1 MVSKE
6 KKLEKESDQQP
17 FSGFLQVLISAGF
30 SFALASAI
38 TSATQEDEKII
49 EFLKKDMTPLIF
61 MTQQDSKVD
70 DKICLPLE
78 GTVWDKGDPN
88 RPKIP
93 RTLHPHCRCFWLDAI
108 TLKNLGQF

>member
-1 MVSKE
+1 MASRAKRIE
-6 KKLEKESDQQP
+6 EESEQQP
-17 FSGFLQVLISAGF
+17 FSGLLGILVSAGL
-30 SFALASAI
+30 SLTLATAI
-38 TSATQEDEKII
+38 TQATQEDEKII
-49 EFLKKDMTPLIF
+49 EFIKKDMTPLIY

-78 GTVWDKGDPN
+78 GTVWDKGDPR

-93 RTLHPHCRCFWLDAI
+93 RSLHPNCRCFWLDAI

>member
-1 MVSKE
+1 MSLRKKNKE
-6 KKLEKESDQQP
+6 VKEEQQ
-17 FSGFLQVLISAGF
+17 FSGFLQILISAGF
-30 SFALASAI
+30 SVGLASAI

-49 EFLKKDMTPLIF
+49 EFLVQDKTPLIF
-61 MTQQDSKVD
+61 MTQEDSKVD

-78 GTVWDKGDPN
+78 GTVWDKGDPA

-93 RTLHPHCRCFWLDAI
+93 RSLHPNCRCFWLDAI

>member
-1 MVSKE
+1 MVST
-6 KKLEKESDQQP
+6 DQRNDKQP
-17 FSGFLQVLISAGF
+17 QFSGFLSILMSVGF
-30 SFALASAI
+30 SFALATAI
-38 TSATQEDEKII
+38 TSASQEDEKII
-49 EFLKKDMTPLIF
+49 EFIKQDKTPLIY
-61 MTQQDSKVD
+61 MTQEDSKVD

-93 RTLHPHCRCFWLDAI
+93 GSLHPNCRCFWLDGI

>member
-1 MVSKE
+1 MSLRKKNKE
-6 KKLEKESDQQP
+6 TKKEEQ
-17 FSGFLQVLISAGF
+17 FSGFLQILISAGF
-30 SFALASAI
+30 SVGLASAI

-49 EFLKKDMTPLIF
+49 DFLVQDKTPLIF

-78 GTVWDKGDPN
+78 GTVWDKGDPA

-93 RTLHPHCRCFWLDAI
+93 RSLHPNCRCFWLDAI

>member
-1 MVSKE
+1 MVSNE
-6 KKLEKESDQQP
+6 KKNKPQ
-17 FSGFLQVLISAGF
+17 FSGLLQILMNVGF

-38 TSATQEDEKII
+38 TSASQEDEKVLDFIK
-49 EFLKKDMTPLIF
+49 EDKRPLIY

-78 GTVWDKGDPN
+78 GTVWDRDDPN

-93 RTLHPHCRCFWLDAI
+93 GSLHPHCRCFWLDGI
-108 TLKNLGQF
+108 TQKNLGQF

>member
-1 MVSKE
+1 MALKQKNEEVKE
-6 KKLEKESDQQP
+6 EQQ
-17 FSGFLQVLISAGF
+17 FSGFLQILITAGF
-30 SFALASAI
+30 SVGLASAI

-49 EFLKKDMTPLIF
+49 EFLVQDKTPLIY
-61 MTQQDSKVD
+61 MTQEDSKVD

-78 GTVWDKGDPN
+78 GTVWDKGDPA

-93 RTLHPHCRCFWLDAI
+93 RSLHPNCRCFWLDAI

>member
-1 MVSKE
+1 MALTKKNKE
-6 KKLEKESDQQP
+6 VKEEQQ
-17 FSGFLQVLISAGF
+17 FSGFLSILITAGF
-30 SFALASAI
+30 SVGLASAI

-49 EFLKKDMTPLIF
+49 EFLVQDKTPLIY
-61 MTQQDSKVD
+61 MTQEDSKVD

-78 GTVWDKGDPN
+78 GTVWDKGDPA

-93 RTLHPHCRCFWLDAI
+93 RSLHPNCRCFWLDAI